1 MKFQKM
7 TVLNMQNVFVRSR
20 NSYWHN
26 VWRDAQKPR
35 FFLFS
40 PKSPAGANVLIA
52 GGSESERAQSI
63 CCAIRQFKK
72 RFSDLPV
79 IIISDSEELEDELI
93 RLSENYVLKDEM
105 IFSTSLSS
113 NYEPLLGLKPEQITN
128 LICDIAKSRGT
139 MDCTSLSSYT
149 TVVLVLISCF
159 SENNSAVSIAEFL
172 NHYSESQLVELATRK
187 LSKREADIL
196 HNNRSAN
203 VLLRNTINYILSL

>member
-1 MKFQKM
+1 MKFQKV
-7 TVLNMQNVFVRSR
+7 TVLNMQDVFVRSR
-20 NSYWHN
+20 SSHWRN
-26 VWRDAQKPR
+26 VWRDVQKPR
-35 FFLFS
+35 FFPFS

-79 IIISDSEELEDELI
+79 IVISDSEELEDELI

-149 TVVLVLISCF
+149 TIVLTLLSCF
-159 SENNSAVSIAEFL
+159 SENNSVVSIAEFL
-172 NHYSESQLVELATRK
+172 NRYSESQLVELAAHK
-187 LSKREADIL
+187 LSKREADIF
-196 HNNRSAN
+196 HNN
-203 VLLRNTINYILSL
+203 